1 MGVDKNATFIIDLND
16 VNFADLKADDLG
28 VWKTNGTK
36 TTYFKSL
43 PSGKMIVTKQKTSSH
58 VMTRRYYVH
67 GTYQRFRR
75 VIVEIQGKTKNS

>member
-36 TTYFKSL
+36 TTYFKSQFL
-43 PSGKMIVTKQKTSSH
+43 
-58 VMTRRYYVH
+58 
-67 GTYQRFRR
+67 
-75 VIVEIQGKTKNS
+75 VER